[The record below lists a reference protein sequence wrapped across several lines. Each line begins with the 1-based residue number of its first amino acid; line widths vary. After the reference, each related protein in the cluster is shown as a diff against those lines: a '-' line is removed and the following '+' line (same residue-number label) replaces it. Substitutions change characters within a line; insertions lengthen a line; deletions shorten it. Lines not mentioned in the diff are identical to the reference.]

1 MKNASF
7 ILLFFLI
14 TACVDENKSSHTSG
28 DHDLTAK
35 VIYLKDGDSF
45 VVLDDDKEEVEV
57 RMINMD
63 APELY
68 QAHGKK
74 AKQYLSKMIKGKK
87 VGIDFEKK
95 DRYGRILGEVYLGK
109 QFINLEMVKGGYAWN
124 FDRFSLDED
133 IMHAE
138 DSAREVRVGLWK
150 DKNPEAPWNWR
161 KNHRRR

>member
-1 MKNASF
+1 
-7 ILLFFLI
+7 
-14 TACVDENKSSHTSG
+14 VDEDDSSHPTG

-45 VVLDDDKEEVEV
+45 VVLNDDKEEVEV

-95 DRYGRILGEVYLGK
+95 DRYGRILGEVYLDNK
-109 QFINLEMVKGGYAWN
+109 FINLEMVKGGYAWN
-124 FDRFSLDED
+124 FDRFSRDD
-133 IMHAE
+133 AIMHAE
-138 DSAREVRVGLWK
+138 DSAREVKVGLWQ
-150 DKNPEAPWNWR
+150 DKNPQEPWNWR
-161 KNHRRR
+161 KSHRRR

>member
-14 TACVDENKSSHTSG
+14 TACVDESESSHTSG
-28 DHDLTAK
+28 NHDLTAK

>member
-1 MKNASF
+1 MKNIYF
-7 ILLFFLI
+7 IFFLLCFS
-14 TACVDENKSSHTSG
+14 CVDEENESSNTTD
-28 DHDLTAK
+28 DHDLVAK

-45 VVLDDDKEEVEV
+45 VVLDGKEEVEV

-74 AKQYLSKMIKGKK
+74 AKQYLSKLIKGKR

-95 DRYGRILGEVYLGK
+95 DRYGRILGEVYLNN

-124 FDRFSLDED
+124 FDRFSRDED
-133 IMHAE
+133 IMYAE
-138 DSAREVRVGLWK
+138 DSARDLGIGLWQ
-150 DKNPEAPWNWR
+150 DKNPEAPWEWR
-161 KNHRRR
+161 KSHRR